1 MAVISAVLVSV
12 CSEGS
17 PFSWVVWAVVVV
29 AMMDTEMPVKT
40 EAEAEVSV
48 MSTLPNGLLQ
58 LCDAAA
64 SVDRSLPTEAGA
76 QRVGWYEA
84 ADADHVVAA
93 GDGNAIEVGMA
104 LVLCV
109 MAIVTV
115 AVSRVPKVQ

>member
-1 MAVISAVLVSV
+1 MAAISAVLVSV

-84 ADADHVVAA
+84 AAADHVAA

-104 LVLCV
+104 LVLGV